1 MAGYLETLMITTT
14 SRKSPVK
21 KPAAKSVS
29 PVKAKPRAPAIGRA
43 KRPFAIDV
51 HAHMSDPMVGKFIR
65 ETAGRTGGGF
75 VTTSG
80 VSKAMIAAQKR
91 HMDYVRE
98 RQRDVP
104 LRLRELDAMGIDMQ
118 VISSSPA
125 AGCYWA
131 EGKTGLEMAAHN
143 NDLIAETVAKYPDRF
158 VGVGTVPMQ
167 DVTLAVKE
175 LRRCVRELDL
185 RGVIIG
191 SYIEGLELGD
201 RKLWKFWKELEALDV
216 PCYIHPDGFTHPQRL
231 GKYYMWNTIAQ
242 PLEEALAMSSFIY
255 EGVMDAFPKLKIL
268 VCHGGGYLPFY
279 NGRADMGYIARPE
292 TRGRAAHKPSDYFKR
307 FYYDTVFYDDRML
320 EFLVERV
327 GDSQIMMG
335 TDFPHFAQ
343 TWNGAEF
350 ISKAKRLSRQTKE
363 RILSKNAAKMF
374 GIRL

>member
-1 MAGYLETLMITTT
+1 MAATTT
-14 SRKSPVK
+14 
-21 KPAAKSVS
+21 AKSAS
-29 PVKAKPRAPAIGRA
+29 MVKAITRAPAVGRP

-51 HAHMSDPMVGKFIR
+51 HAHMSDPVVGKFIR

-98 RQRDVP
+98 RQRNMP

-118 VISSSPA
+118 VISSSPT

-143 NDLIAETVAKYPDRF
+143 NDLVAETVAKYPDRF

-167 DVTLAVKE
+167 DATLAIKE
-175 LRRCVRELDL
+175 LRRCVLNLDL
-185 RGVIIG
+185 RGIIIG
-191 SYIEGLELGD
+191 SVVENVELGD
-201 RKLWKFWKELEALDV
+201 KKLWKFWKELETLGV

-268 VCHGGGYLPFY
+268 ICHGGGYLPFY
-279 NGRADMGYIARPE
+279 NGRADIGYIARPE
-292 TRGRAAHKPSDYFKR
+292 TRGKATRKPSDYFKR
-307 FYYDTVFYDDRML
+307 FYYDTVFYDDKML

-327 GDSQIMMG
+327 GDSKIMMG

-343 TWNGAEF
+343 KWNGADF
-350 ISKAKRLSRQTKE
+350 IAKAPGLSQQTKE
-363 RILSKNAAKMF
+363 RILSKNAAKLF

>member
-1 MAGYLETLMITTT
+1 M
-14 SRKSPVK
+14 
-21 KPAAKSVS
+21 
-29 PVKAKPRAPAIGRA
+29 VKAKALAISRLNVGRPSIGRP

-51 HAHMSDPMVGKFIR
+51 HAHISDPMVGKFIR
-65 ETAGRTGGGF
+65 EKSGRTGGGF

-80 VSKAMIAAQKR
+80 VNKAMIAAQKR

-98 RQRDVP
+98 RQRDIP

-131 EGKTGLEMAAHN
+131 DGKTGLEMAAHN

-167 DVTLAVKE
+167 DATLAVKE
-175 LRRCVRELDL
+175 LRRCVLELNL

-191 SYIEGLELGD
+191 SVVEGIELGD
-201 RKLWKFWKELEALDV
+201 KKLWKFWKELETLDV

-268 VCHGGGYLPFY
+268 ICHGGGYLPFY

-292 TRGRAAHKPSDYFKR
+292 TRGKASRKPSDYFKR
-307 FYYDTVFYDDRML
+307 FYYDTVFYDDKML

-327 GDSQIMMG
+327 GDSKILMG

-350 ISKAKRLSRQTKE
+350 IAKAPSLSQETKE
-363 RILSKNAAKMF
+363 RILSKNAAKLF
-374 GIRL
+374 GIRI